1 MARAIAGGTISFG
14 LVSIPVKLYSATQA
28 SSAISFHLLHAKDNS
43 RLKQQYI
50 CPLDNEIVPRDEM
63 IKGYEFAK
71 DQYVTF
77 SPDELKALEEK
88 ATQTIEIAEFVPI
101 QKIDPVYF
109 DKAYFLGPEKGGEKA
124 YRLLCQAMRETGRT
138 GLARYAA
145 RGKQYL
151 VMLRPTTEEPG
162 GLVMQQLLYA
172 DEVRSFSEVPIADAE
187 VREPELKLAKQ
198 LIDQIA
204 SETFDPTQYED
215 DVRKRTQA
223 DIDRK
228 VKGQDIATAEPAPEP
243 ARIIDLMEALKASLG
258 KKDGGGKDK
267 ATAGAEDS
275 DQAQADDRRSPRRAA
290 PRAEKTETKR
300 ARGAKR

>member
-28 SSAISFHLLHAKDNS
+28 SAAISFHLLHAKDNS

-77 SPDELKALEEK
+77 SPEELKALEEK

-258 KKDGGGKDK
+258 KKDGGGKDR
-267 ATAGAEDS
+267 AAAGAEDG
-275 DQAQADDRRSPRRAA
+275 DQAQADDRRSPRRSA

-300 ARGAKR
+300 ARGGKR

>member
-28 SSAISFHLLHAKDNS
+28 SAAISFHLLHAKDNS
-43 RLKQQYI
+43 RLKQQYV
-50 CPLDNEIVPRDEM
+50 CPQDNEIVPRDEM

-77 SPDELKALEEK
+77 SPEELKALEEK

-258 KKDGGGKDK
+258 KKNGKDK
-267 ATAGAEDS
+267 ATAGAEDG
-275 DQAQADDRRSPRRAA
+275 DQAEADDRHSPRRSA

>member
-28 SSAISFHLLHAKDNS
+28 SAAISFHLLHAKDNS
-43 RLKQQYI
+43 RLKQQYV
-50 CPLDNEIVPRDEM
+50 CPQDNEIVPRDEM

-77 SPDELKALEEK
+77 SPEELKALEEK

-258 KKDGGGKDK
+258 KKDGGGKDR
-267 ATAGAEDS
+267 AAAGAEDG
-275 DQAQADDRRSPRRAA
+275 DQAQADDRRSPRRSA

-300 ARGAKR
+300 ARGGKR